1 MKHPVPVLALA
12 GAMLLATGLTLT
24 QSGTAEATPF
34 AMPPESAMPKVDEEA
49 ARFAP
54 CNSDKRITCVVD
66 GDTFWYQGTKIRIAD
81 INAPEVSH
89 PGCPQ
94 EAQLGARAT
103 QRLTQLL
110 NAGHFSLVTQ
120 GRPVDRYGRAL
131 RVVVRQGQSLG
142 ARLEAE
148 GLAEH
153 WQGRRGNWC
162 R

>member
-1 MKHPVPVLALA
+1 MKRSPARRIAALSAILVLLPTGPLALA
-12 GAMLLATGLTLT
+12 
-24 QSGTAEATPF
+24 SPTPF
-34 AMPPESAMPKVDEEA
+34 VMPSAAAMPRVDEEA
-49 ARFAP
+49 GHFAA
-54 CNSDKRITCVVD
+54 CGSDRRVTCVVD

-89 PGCPQ
+89 PGCAE
-94 EAQLGARAT
+94 EADLGARAT
-103 QRLTQLL
+103 ERLTELL

-120 GRPVDRYGRAL
+120 GRPMDRYGRAL
-131 RVVVRQGQSLG
+131 RVVVRKGQSLG